1 MAAVH
6 FGRLVGPAAFART
19 VAVKRLHPGMADDPD
34 AMAMLMNEARL
45 AARLHHPN
53 VVAALDV
60 VVERGDAYV
69 IMEYVHGE
77 ALGNLLRASKSA
89 VRPSTGVISSIL
101 SDTLRGLHA
110 AHEARNEQG
119 EPLEIVHRDVSPQN
133 VLVGTDG
140 IARLIDFGIA
150 KAQSHAQAT
159 TEGRLKGKLAYLAPE
174 QIRGQRATRRTDVY
188 SAGVVLWEALTAR
201 RLFDGDSAGAIMEQ
215 ILVGW
220 VEPPSKYVPEIPEEL
235 DSVALCAL
243 QTDPGRRFATAHE
256 MAEALEAA
264 SPPASATK
272 VGAWVRATAGD
283 GLRERE
289 ERLRSIEGAEVT
301 SRGFRSWF
309 SQRAVLDGIAL
320 AVPVMIAFE
329 LHTSGHD
336 PSPFAGAP
344 ETAKHAPAAP
354 SKAPEPLP
362 AVMPV
367 AERGLDP
374 VEDETKAPIKIAG
387 QSAVSHAPAARPAS
401 RTVASDCDP
410 PYTVN
415 DDGIRIYKRRCLKQ

>member
-1 MAAVH
+1 MAE
-6 FGRLVGPAAFART
+6 
-19 VAVKRLHPGMADDPD
+19 DQD
-34 AMAMLMNEARL
+34 AMGMLMNEARL

-77 ALGNLLRASKSA
+77 SLGKLLRAAKPST
-89 VRPSTGVISSIL
+89 RPSAGVISSVL

-119 EPLEIVHRDVSPQN
+119 EPLEIIHRDVSPQN

-150 KAQSHAQAT
+150 KARSHARAT

-188 SAGVVLWEALTAR
+188 AAGVVLWEALTSR
-201 RLFDGDSAGAIMEQ
+201 RLFHGDSAGAIMEQ

-220 VEPPSKYVPEIPEEL
+220 VEPPGKYVPEIPEEL
-235 DSVALCAL
+235 DDVVLRALE
-243 QTDPGRRFATAHE
+243 TDPSRRFATAHE
-256 MAEALEAA
+256 MAEALEAG

-283 GLRERE
+283 ILRERE
-289 ERLRSIEGAEVT
+289 DRLRSIEGAEVT
-301 SRGFRSWF
+301 PQRLRSWV
-309 SQRAVLDGIAL
+309 SRRAVLDGIAL
-320 AVPVMIAFE
+320 AVPVMVALQI
-329 LHTSGHD
+329 HTQVHD
-336 PSPFAGAP
+336 PLPVAEAP
-344 ETAKHAPAAP
+344 ETAKRAPPLP
-354 SKAPEPLP
+354 STVPEPLP
-362 AVMPV
+362 ATTIV
-367 AERGLDP
+367 AVRGLEPAD
-374 VEDETKAPIKIAG
+374 DDAKAPVKIAAH
-387 QSAVSHAPAARPAS
+387 SAVSHAPAARPTP
-401 RTVASDCDP
+401 RTVAADCDP

-415 DDGIRIYKRRCLKQ
+415 DEGIRIYKRRCLKP